1 MNHKSLFF
9 AIISAAL
16 LTTACDKNKGGEVP
30 EPIPVMD
37 IDVQVNVLTDFTAG
51 VTLIPESADNEYFAC
66 ILPEEEYYADSAAA
80 AARILEMSA
89 APEYSEFRF
98 TGNAD
103 VIFQDLEEDT
113 DYIICT
119 AVYGESTRI
128 SSTAEISTEKT
139 MERLEMTNTADILD
153 WGQEYGMTNASFT
166 LRAGDAQLNS
176 GEYWDYFSNG
186 TIAEIYA
193 VRKLESLENVPDSPV
208 DFCGIYKTE
217 AGDDVPGAIYSTNSY
232 SSLIEYTEN
241 GENTEYD
248 ITSCVMQIS
257 ASGDDFVITAAL
269 TLTDGRS
276 FSCYYKGQLNLVQ
289 SSAYYGIYNY
299 RPSLQSDMTGL
310 DYPLMKYAYYCGE
323 VNGMSKYSLACVNN
337 PDGSSFGGY
346 NKHCIKME
354 FYVPTQADPYSGIPA
369 GEYPVSAE
377 EDVNTTI
384 AGDYRWYN
392 ATSIDLLGS
401 YYYLLDEETFEQTQG
416 FFTSG
421 KITVERNGD
430 EHIFII
436 DAETWDG
443 YKITGT
449 SAQESLVITDEPEW

>member
-103 VIFQDLEEDT
+103 VIFTDLEAAA
-113 DYIICT
+113 DYVICT
-119 AVYGESTRI
+119 AVYGDETRL
-128 SSTAEISTEKT
+128 SSIAPIMTEEAMERFEIS
-139 MERLEMTNTADILD
+139 NTAHILD
-153 WGQEYGMTNASFT
+153 WGQEFEKTNAAFT
-166 LRAGDAQLNS
+166 FRLGSATLNP
-176 GEYWDYFSNG
+176 GENWDYFSDGELIN
-186 TIAEIYA
+186 IWA
-193 VRKLESLENVPDSPV
+193 VRKLESLDQVPEDISI
-208 DFCGIYKTE
+208 FCGIYKSST
-217 AGDDVPGAIYSTNSY
+217 GDDDTPGAIVTEGHSNYYTYSPDGETEGGMYLTSAEIQMNE
-232 SSLIEYTEN
+232 SSNGYEVTARFSVDGKEY
-241 GENTEYD
+241 
-248 ITSCVMQIS
+248 
-257 ASGDDFVITAAL
+257 
-269 TLTDGRS
+269 
-276 FSCYYKGQLNLVQ
+276 SCYYKGEITMYGGTG
-289 SSAYYGIYNY
+289 YYGIYGY
-299 RPSLQSDMTGL
+299 EPSLKEDITDL